1 MNSYDTMTTKI
12 IHREDAVK
20 ARQAYAVAGK
30 RVGFTSGVFDIL
42 HPGHVEYLRAA
53 RELVDVLMVGIN
65 SDMSVRANK
74 GPTRPINSER
84 ERSQVL
90 AGLSSVDHVFIFDER
105 NNNTNVE
112 LLRPDVYIKAG
123 DYSEAQLSSKKI
135 VESYGG
141 SIALVPFRQGA
152 STTGVIEKIK
162 SALVSH
168 EGHEV
173 SHEFR
178 PAVFVDRD
186 GTINEHIEYLSEPSR
201 FVPIPGAYAA
211 IKRLQ
216 DLGYRIIVV
225 TNQPGIGLGYFRR
238 EDLFAVNREMM
249 RQATE
254 YGCAF
259 DKIYYCPHSKADKCS
274 CRKPGAYFI
283 RMAEREL
290 NIDLANSF
298 VIGDMTSDIKFGM
311 DAGLRAILVK
321 TGRGGDDKMFEVAP
335 THTALDL
342 ADAARWIADQPKVVS
357 QAALRSV
364 IKTTPQDTQLLAA
377 ASSLAESLGR
387 EYATIFGSILGG
399 ATLIE
404 QRTSTEKT
412 ASSVADSLDLI
423 RKASHRGLA
432 ISRKLEALSRAE
444 EKPRSRRSLE
454 SCAKAV
460 IELVSSHYGGECHI
474 ELVCPEDVEVEVADF
489 TVVQMLLEL
498 CENALEAMRALPER
512 FILFHVEKLELA
524 REASELE
531 LKPGSYARL
540 SIVDHGDGL
549 DESPVGRGLVPISTA
564 QVKEYGRGLAL
575 SMLMAKSVMKQH
587 GGTVAIASRPQA
599 GTNISLYF
607 PLPRN

>member
-1 MNSYDTMTTKI
+1 MTTKI

-20 ARQAYAVAGK
+20 TRQAYAAAGK

-42 HPGHVEYLRAA
+42 HPGHMEYLRAA
-53 RELVDVLMVGIN
+53 RELVDVLMVGVN

-90 AGLSSVDHVFIFDER
+90 AGLSSVDHVFVFDER

-141 SIALVPFRQGA
+141 SIALVPFREGS

-162 SALVSH
+162 AALVSH
-168 EGHEV
+168 EGPEV
-173 SHEFR
+173 SHDFR
-178 PAVFVDRD
+178 PAVFLDRD
-186 GTINEHIEYLSEPSR
+186 GTINEHIEYLSEPAR
-201 FVPIPGAYAA
+201 FAAIPGAYAS

-274 CRKPGAYFI
+274 CRKPGSYFI
-283 RMAEREL
+283 RAAEREL

-298 VIGDMTSDIKFGM
+298 VIGDMTSDIKFGI

-321 TGRGGDDKMFEVAP
+321 TGRGGDDKMFEVSPSYSAR
-335 THTALDL
+335 DL
-342 ADAARWIADQPKVVS
+342 GDAAEWIAAQPKVTS
-357 QAALRSV
+357 QSTRPSV
-364 IKTTPQDTQLLAA
+364 VKTTPQDSQMLAA
-377 ASSLAESLGR
+377 AASLADNLGR

-404 QRTSTEKT
+404 QRTSTENNT
-412 ASSVADSLDLI
+412 SSVADSLELI

-432 ISRKLEALSRAE
+432 ISKKLEALSRTE
-444 EKPRSRRSLE
+444 EKPRGRRSLE
-454 SCAKAV
+454 SCVQGV
-460 IELVSSHYGGECHI
+460 IELVSSHYGDECHL
-474 ELVCPEDVEVEVADF
+474 ELVCPEDAEVEVANF

-498 CENALEAMRALPER
+498 CENALEAMKALPER
-512 FILFHVEKLELA
+512 FILFHIEKLELA

-540 SIVDHGDGL
+540 SIIDHGDALGEPREGGGVVPL
-549 DESPVGRGLVPISTA
+549 SAVPI
-564 QVKEYGRGLAL
+564 KEYGRGLGL

-587 GGTVAIASRPQA
+587 GGTVAVASRPQA

-607 PLPRN
+607 PLSQNA

>member
-1 MNSYDTMTTKI
+1 MTTKI

-20 ARQAYAVAGK
+20 IRQACAAAGK

-42 HPGHVEYLRAA
+42 HPGHVGYLRAA
-53 RELVDVLMVGIN
+53 RELVDVLIVGIN
-65 SDMSVRANK
+65 SDTSVRANK
-74 GPTRPINSER
+74 GPSRPINSEH
-84 ERSQVL
+84 ERALVL
-90 AGLSSVDHVFIFDER
+90 AGLSSVDHVFVFDER

-112 LLRPDVYIKAG
+112 LLRPNVYIKAG

-141 SIALVPFRQGA
+141 SIALVPFKEGN
-152 STTGVIEKIK
+152 STTSIIGKIK
-162 SALVSH
+162 AALVSQ
-168 EGHEV
+168 EGHDV

-178 PAVFVDRD
+178 PAVFLDRD
-186 GTINEHIEYLSEPSR
+186 GTINEHIEYLSEPDR
-201 FVPIPGAYAA
+201 FASIPGAYAA

-283 RMAEREL
+283 RTAEREL
-290 NIDLANSF
+290 NVDLANSF
-298 VIGDMTSDIKFGM
+298 VIGDMSSDVKFGA
-311 DAGLRAILVK
+311 DAGLRTVLVK
-321 TGRGGDDKMFEVAP
+321 TGRGGDDKMFDVAP
-335 THTALDL
+335 THVARDL
-342 ADAARWIADQPKVVS
+342 ADAAEWIAAQPKIASTASGRAVMR
-357 QAALRSV
+357 A
-364 IKTTPQDTQLLAA
+364 TPHDAQVLAVA
-377 ASSLAESLGR
+377 GSLADNLGR
-387 EYATIFGSILGG
+387 EYATVFGSILGG

-404 QRTSTEKT
+404 QRTSSEGTT
-412 ASSVADSLDLI
+412 STVADSLDLI

-432 ISRKLEALSRAE
+432 ISKKLEALARAD
-444 EKPRSRRSLE
+444 EKPYGRRSLE

-460 IELVSSHYGGECHI
+460 IELVSSHYGDECHI

-489 TVVQMLLEL
+489 TVAQMLLEL
-498 CENALEAMRALPER
+498 CENALEAMKALPER
-512 FILFHVEKLELA
+512 FILLHIEKLDLA
-524 REASELE
+524 REASVLE
-531 LKPGSYARL
+531 LKPGTYARL
-540 SIVDHGDGL
+540 SIVDHGAGFG
-549 DESPVGRGLVPISTA
+549 EPEEQAGVVPLSTT
-564 QVKEYGRGLAL
+564 QVKAYGRGLGL

-587 GGTVAIASRPQA
+587 GGTVAVASRPQA

-607 PLPRN
+607 PVSQNS

>member
-1 MNSYDTMTTKI
+1 MTTKI

-20 ARQAYAVAGK
+20 TRQAYAAAGK

-53 RELVDVLMVGIN
+53 RELVDVLMVGVN

-74 GPTRPINSER
+74 GPARPINSER

-90 AGLSSVDHVFIFDER
+90 AGLSSVDYVFVFDER

-141 SIALVPFRQGA
+141 SIALVPFREGS

-162 SALVSH
+162 AALVSR
-168 EGHEV
+168 EGPEV
-173 SHEFR
+173 SHDFR
-178 PAVFVDRD
+178 PAVFLDRD
-186 GTINEHIEYLSEPSR
+186 GTINEHIEYLSDPGR
-201 FVPIPGAYAA
+201 FAAIPGAYAT

-274 CRKPGAYFI
+274 CRKPGSYFI
-283 RMAEREL
+283 REAEREL

-298 VIGDMTSDIKFGM
+298 VIGDMTSDVKFGI

-321 TGRGGDDKMFEVAP
+321 TGRGGDDKMFEVSP
-335 THTALDL
+335 SHTARDL
-342 ADAARWIADQPKVVS
+342 ADAAEWIAAQPTVTSPSNRPSVV
-357 QAALRSV
+357 
-364 IKTTPQDTQLLAA
+364 KTTPQDRQMLAA
-377 ASSLAESLGR
+377 AGALADNLGR

-412 ASSVADSLDLI
+412 TSSVADSLELI

-432 ISRKLEALSRAE
+432 ISKKLEALSRAE
-444 EKPRSRRSLE
+444 EKPRGRRSLE

-460 IELVSSHYGGECHI
+460 IELVSSHYGDECHI

-498 CENALEAMRALPER
+498 CENSLEAMRALPER
-512 FILFHVEKLELA
+512 FILFHVDKLELA

-549 DESPVGRGLVPISTA
+549 DELQGRGSLVPLSAA

-607 PLPRN
+607 PLPQNS